1 MLYYVMLCWLCY
13 DILFLL
19 LCCAMLCY
27 VMSSYV
33 EICYGMYA
41 VRMHACMCAC
51 SYVCK
56 CAEYEWVLMPVCM
69 HRHVGMHVRT
79 HAFMCTC
86 LCMSVCVIVSV
97 LVFLS
102 ASLSVSARV
111 RVCVCAHVY
120 LCVCGCIFLLCVIY
134 M

>member
-1 MLYYVMLCWLCY
+1 
-13 DILFLL
+13 
-19 LCCAMLCY
+19 
-27 VMSSYV
+27 
-33 EICYGMYA
+33 
-41 VRMHACMCAC
+41 
-51 SYVCK
+51 
-56 CAEYEWVLMPVCM
+56 MPVCM

-120 LCVCGCIFLLCVIY
+120 LCVWVHFPAMCDLHVDARVTCMFMHICMCRKVFMCVYTCRRMFPFIHAYAYSCASTRVNVYFFVDLLENAYLSAHV
-134 M
+134 

>member
-1 MLYYVMLCWLCY
+1 
-13 DILFLL
+13 
-19 LCCAMLCY
+19 
-27 VMSSYV
+27 
-33 EICYGMYA
+33 
-41 VRMHACMCAC
+41 
-51 SYVCK
+51 
-56 CAEYEWVLMPVCM
+56 MPVCM

-120 LCVCGCIFLLCVIY
+120 LRMSEHALMYSDVSGANVNGSPVFSCLLWLQTDGSKKPSAKRHNRLQSRQ
-134 M
+134 

>member
-1 MLYYVMLCWLCY
+1 
-13 DILFLL
+13 
-19 LCCAMLCY
+19 
-27 VMSSYV
+27 
-33 EICYGMYA
+33 
-41 VRMHACMCAC
+41 
-51 SYVCK
+51 
-56 CAEYEWVLMPVCM
+56 MPVCM

-86 LCMSVCVIVSV
+86 LCVCVIVSV

-120 LCVCGCIFLLCVIY
+120 LCVWVHFPAMCDLHVDARVTCMFMHICMCRKVFMCVYTCRRMFPFIHAYTYSCASTRVNVYFFVDLLENAYLSAHVWV
-134 M
+134 